1 VGVCSEG
8 SDLTVKYKNLENRF
22 IDPGPDLNFTRKT
35 GSFLPLFSLHS
46 MLQFKPKAPGRAL
59 GNLSA
64 LTFRLF
70 YRFPPFETLTLK
82 LDMRACLEVIP
93 QAAVA
98 GYAV

>member
-1 VGVCSEG
+1 LRVVSAAGCLWSRSKVGVCSEG

-22 IDPGPDLNFTRKT
+22 IDPGPDLDFARKI
-35 GSFLPLFSLHS
+35 GSFLPLLSLHS

-70 YRFPPFETLTLK
+70 YRFPPFETISFSEK
-82 LDMRACLEVIP
+82 H
-93 QAAVA
+93 
-98 GYAV
+98 